1 MLGYIP
7 TTFAKE
13 QIIRKLARGLKTFLV
28 LRQRFTGMNLS
39 DNFRLYADY

>member
-1 MLGYIP
+1 MLGYIS
-7 TTFAKE
+7 TTFANE

-28 LRQRFTGMNLS
+28 LPAKFTGMNLS